1 MVIVKIGDGLG
12 NQMFN
17 YVCGYSVAKHDND
30 TLLLDTSDVDN
41 STLRTYGLDK
51 FSIDFTDRESL
62 TNKGFFHKVYKRLRR
77 GLLYNVIYESRTESC
92 PCVLS
97 VYRRKFIRDKYL
109 YGYFQNL
116 YYFKTC
122 KEDIMRQFTPK
133 EPFSVKADELIRRFS
148 TENTCSVHVRGG
160 DIKPLSI
167 KYYKDALNKI
177 GEQKKDMRFI
187 VFSNVRNL
195 AEEYIKELG
204 VDAEFIW
211 DLGEFTDIE
220 ELFLMKACRRHILSD
235 STFSRWAAL
244 LDEKSEEVFVPFSP
258 DADKIYMPEWI
269 MEEYDGN
276 EEKR

>member
-1 MVIVKIGDGLG
+1 
-12 NQMFN
+12 
-17 YVCGYSVAKHDND
+17 
-30 TLLLDTSDVDN
+30 
-41 STLRTYGLDK
+41 
-51 FSIDFTDRESL
+51 
-62 TNKGFFHKVYKRLRR
+62 
-77 GLLYNVIYESRTESC
+77 
-92 PCVLS
+92 
-97 VYRRKFIRDKYL
+97 
-109 YGYFQNL
+109 
-116 YYFKTC
+116 
-122 KEDIMRQFTPK
+122 MRQFTPK
-133 EPFSVKADELIRRFS
+133 EPFSAKADELIHRFA